1 MTLPGLDA
9 PEHHFSPATLAI
21 VIGAGIAGCALTRSL
36 VKTGFRCVVY
46 DKHRAIASETSAVP
60 RALIR
65 PHATRLEQTSTRY
78 FNEAYRKIYAELYN
92 DAPESTHLKQH
103 HCAELDGV
111 LQLVTD
117 VTRWPENPCYSKL
130 TRAEASDLAGTQ
142 LAGDAL
148 YFGQAGSLN
157 MAGLC
162 EHWFRQCNDAKQQ
175 AAEFIGETVVHSLRQ
190 THYGWQLIDADN
202 QVINESP
209 LVIIASAQ
217 VASQLTQTTHLP
229 LQKSRGQMSHF
240 TSDPATTGCIPKHI
254 ITGKGSV
261 IPTTTGFWAG
271 STHQQQIDS
280 SRLST
285 RDDQLNLQKAIEL
298 CPQLDQLLV
307 NQTAETTVNNGN
319 TRHSWAG
326 VRYSTP
332 DRLPVVGAAPIED
345 WYKQQYADLHHGRR
359 QQIFPRARFHK
370 GLYLLTGFGSRGALH
385 SVYAAEILAGV
396 ITGDAMQSSDDCVN
410 ANHRLLHPG
419 RFIIRQLRRSS

>member
-1 MTLPGLDA
+1 MTLPGLDP
-9 PEHHFSPATLAI
+9 PEHYFTPGTPAI

-65 PHATRLEQTSTRY
+65 PHVTRLEQTSTRY

-148 YFGQAGSLN
+148 YFGQAGSLKI
-157 MAGLC
+157 AGLC
-162 EHWFRQCNDAKQQ
+162 EHWFGQCNDAKQQ
-175 AAEFIGETVVHSLRQ
+175 AAEFIGETVVHSLQQ

-240 TSDPATTGCIPKHI
+240 TSGSATTSYIPQHI

-261 IPTTTGFWAG
+261 IPTTTGFWSG
-271 STHQQQIDS
+271 STHQKHIDS

-285 RDDQLNLQKAIEL
+285 RDDQLNLQRAIEL
-298 CPQLDQLLV
+298 CPHLDQQLV
-307 NQTAETTVNNGN
+307 NRSAETTMNNGN
-319 TRHSWAG
+319 SYHSWAG
-326 VRYSTP
+326 FRYSTP

-345 WYKQQYADLHHGRR
+345 WYRQNYADLHHGRR
-359 QQIFPRARFHK
+359 QQIFPRPSFHK

-385 SVYAAEILAGV
+385 SIYAAEILASIISGN
-396 ITGDAMQSSDDCVN
+396 TMQSPNDYDD
-410 ANHRLLHPG
+410 ANNRLLHPG